1 MKYYEKL
8 QRNRLDNVDEMENSR
23 NKKDV
28 EPDSR
33 RNIKFEQTSN
43 KEFELLKNKQKI
55 LCPPHPNHTY
65 THEPWS

>member
-23 NKKDV
+23 NKKDI

-55 LCPPHPNHTY
+55 FCPPHPNHAY